1 MRRSMWLN
9 QYARQFLPIFAL
21 LALRGVVG
29 VGTWLASKL
38 GKKKKDAMQ
47 EMADELGAHRAKE
60 FNVGV
65 DARKLGE
72 CHPKFGESIMKKIW
86 RQVLPKGA
94 VSRIMVTDA
103 GSDAVLAPPT
113 PGT

>member
-1 MRRSMWLN
+1 MWLN

-21 LALRGVVG
+21 LALRGAVG

-65 DARKLGE
+65 DSKKLGE
-72 CHPKFGESIMKKIW
+72 
-86 RQVLPKGA
+86 LGA
-94 VSRIMVTDA
+94 YRVTE
-103 GSDAVLAPPT
+103 
-113 PGT
+113 